1 MKLAEIV
8 DKLDLKVRTADG
20 ALETEVRGG
29 YASDLMSDVIA
40 HAERGCLWVTLQVH
54 QNVVAV
60 ASLKELAGIVLVNGR
75 EPEEGTRERAE
86 SENIPI
92 LVSPLPAFDVIGQLY
107 EMGIAG
113 GTD

>member
-1 MKLAEIV
+1 VKLAEVV
-8 DKLDLKVRTADG
+8 DELDLKVRTAGG
-20 ALETEVRGG
+20 ALQIEVRGG

-40 HAERGCLWVTLQVH
+40 HAARGCLWVTLQVH

-75 EPEEGTRERAE
+75 EPEEATVERAE

-92 LVSPLPAFDVIGQLY
+92 LVSPLSAFDVIGRLY
-107 EMGIAG
+107 ALGIEG